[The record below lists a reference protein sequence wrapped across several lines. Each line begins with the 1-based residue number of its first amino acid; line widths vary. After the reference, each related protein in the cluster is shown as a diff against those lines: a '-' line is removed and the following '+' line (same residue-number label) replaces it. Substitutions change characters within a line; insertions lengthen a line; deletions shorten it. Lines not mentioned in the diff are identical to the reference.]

1 MWRTAQHTVGDER
14 ELVAIFGFGDDDDQQ
29 DKRTGP
35 GQSTALERAG
45 VQDEPSGLTGMATG
59 LVERLLDIGID
70 GKGPVPSAREVAD
83 SALSGAPD
91 AEAAIDRVVRMHLAY
106 GGAGGFITGLG
117 GFVTMP
123 VALPANVLE
132 FYVVATRMT
141 AAIASLRGYELRQGQ
156 IRTAVLLTLVGADAD
171 DLLKKAG
178 VAAGGGRLTNLAAQR
193 LPGPALMVVNKAIG
207 FRLLSQVG
215 RSTFAR
221 LGKAVPVVG
230 GAVGAGL
237 DVYMLKRIADNAR
250 KEFPRK
256 ARSVEVTSP

>member
-1 MWRTAQHTVGDER
+1 MG
-14 ELVAIFGFGDDDDQQ
+14 IFGFGDGAKDA
-29 DKRTGP
+29 P
-35 GQSTALERAG
+35 SSALERAANP
-45 VQDEPSGLTGMATG
+45 EAPSGLAGVATG
-59 LVERLLDIGID
+59 LVERLLDTGID
-70 GKGPVPSAREVAD
+70 GKGPFDGAQKVAD
-83 SALSGAPD
+83 SALSGTPD
-91 AEAAIDRVVRMHLAY
+91 AESAIDRVVRNHLAIA
-106 GGAGGFITGLG
+106 GTGGFLTGLG

-132 FYVVATRMT
+132 FYLVATRMT
-141 AAIASLRGYELRQGQ
+141 AAIAQLRGYDIRHQP

-178 VAAGGGRLTNLAAQR
+178 AVVPGNRITNLAAQR

-237 DVYMLKRIADNAR
+237 DLYLLKRIADHAR
-250 KEFPRK
+250 KEFPPRATP
-256 ARSVEVTSP
+256 AR

>member
-1 MWRTAQHTVGDER
+1 MG
-14 ELVAIFGFGDDDDQQ
+14 IFGFGDDDKGTSAKAAGGALSMAERQQ
-29 DKRTGP
+29 
-35 GQSTALERAG
+35 
-45 VQDEPSGLTGMATG
+45 EPRGLAGMATG
-59 LVERLLDIGID
+59 LVERLLDTGID
-70 GKGPVPSAREVAD
+70 GAGPLPSAQKVAD

-91 AEAAIDRVVRMHLAY
+91 AEAAIDRVVRAHLAY
-106 GGAGGFITGLG
+106 AGAGGFLTGLG

-132 FYVVATRMT
+132 FYLVATRMT
-141 AAIASLRGYELRQGQ
+141 AAVASLRGYDIRQGQ

-178 VAAGGGRLTNLAAQR
+178 VAATSHRLTNLAAGR

-207 FRLLSQVG
+207 FRLVSQVG

-237 DVYMLKRIADNAR
+237 DVYMLKKISDNAR
-250 KEFPRK
+250 REFPPR
-256 ARSVEVTSP
+256 ALPTS